1 MLTRVLFRLIYRPY
15 MMRAISDPSSQTRPD
30 ATTIDRVSV
39 WLEACLLH
47 MINLGSFDQTVIVD
61 TWIAALS

>member
-1 MLTRVLFRLIYRPY
+1 
-15 MMRAISDPSSQTRPD
+15 MMRAIADPTSQIRPD
-30 ATTIDRVSV
+30 AATVDRFVI
-39 WLEACLLH
+39 WLEACLMH

>member
-1 MLTRVLFRLIYRPY
+1 
-15 MMRAISDPSSQTRPD
+15 MRAVAYATPQNRPD
-30 ATTIDRVSV
+30 VPTLGRFVV

-47 MINLGSFDQTVIVD
+47 MINLGSFDHTVIVD

>member
-1 MLTRVLFRLIYRPY
+1 
-15 MMRAISDPSSQTRPD
+15 MRAIADPNSRIRPD
-30 ATTIDRVSV
+30 VTTMDRFAI

-47 MINLGSFDQTVIVD
+47 MINLGSFDQTVIID